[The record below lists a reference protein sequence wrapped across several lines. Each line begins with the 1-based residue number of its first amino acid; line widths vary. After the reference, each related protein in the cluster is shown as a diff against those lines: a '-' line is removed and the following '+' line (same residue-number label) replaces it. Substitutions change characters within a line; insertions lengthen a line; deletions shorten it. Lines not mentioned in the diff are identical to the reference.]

1 MEQPIA
7 FFFRTDTVL
16 FNLLIFFVNV
26 PAFHIDRFCVEST
39 THLSSLIVLT
49 EGGWPDPAESPP
61 TAPGHLALAVDHRL
75 RHQPLHGRER
85 RQRAAD
91 QRHHVLRPLARA
103 GANPLGARHRGA
115 EEGDGGAAGVFRGVL
130 RGNAHTVRID
140 ILLIK
145 HNLK

>member
-61 TAPGHLALAVDHRL
+61 TAPGHLALPVDHGL

-85 RQRAAD
+85 RQRPAD
-91 QRHHVLRPLARA
+91 QRHDVLRAVPRA
-103 GANPLGARHRGA
+103 GAHPLGARHGGA
-115 EEGDGGAAGVFRGVL
+115 EEGDGGAAGLLGGVL
-130 RGNAHTVRID
+130 RGHTDIVRN
-140 ILLIK
+140 IK
-145 HNLK
+145 K